1 LKRLLFVV
9 QRYGREVAGGAE
21 FLCRQFAS
29 RLAARGHRVDVL
41 TTCAVNYLD
50 WANHYPPGSED
61 LDGVTVHRLAVSR
74 VRDDRF
80 FTPLNTRVAGA
91 DGRVPLHLEHQWMR
105 SQGPYV
111 PQLVPWLLSRA
122 ADYDVVAFFTYLYY
136 TTWAGLPVAAALG
149 PTVLHPTA
157 HDEPSLHLNIFRMLF
172 RHPAA
177 FACSTEE
184 ERSLLAGRFGGRR
197 PSAVIGVGVDLQPS
211 DDGGRAFR
219 AAYGLGDRPY
229 LVFLGRV
236 DPAKGSV
243 ELLEFF
249 AAYKERAPGPLA
261 LVVIGDPVRPLKD
274 HPDVIRTGFV
284 SETRKESALSGS
296 LALVQPSYYESFS
309 MALTETWAHAK
320 PVLVQGHCDVLVGQC
335 RRSGGGIPY
344 RGYAEFGA
352 AVDLL
357 SEDPALRQR
366 LGRAGRLHVEER
378 YTWDSVLDR
387 YEELL
392 ESVRR
397 PAGARR

>member
-1 LKRLLFVV
+1 
-9 QRYGREVAGGAE
+9 
-21 FLCRQFAS
+21 
-29 RLAARGHRVDVL
+29 
-41 TTCAVNYLD
+41 
-50 WANHYPPGSED
+50 
-61 LDGVTVHRLAVSR
+61 
-74 VRDDRF
+74 
-80 FTPLNTRVAGA
+80 
-91 DGRVPLHLEHQWMR
+91 MR

-111 PQLVPWLLSRA
+111 PEIVPWLLSRA
-122 ADYDVVAFFTYLYY
+122 TEYDVVVFFTFLYY

-157 HDEPSLHLNIFRMLF
+157 HDEPSLQLNIFRILF

-184 ERSLLAGRFGGRR
+184 ERSLLGERFGVRQ
-197 PSAVIGVGVDLQPS
+197 PSAVIGVGVDLQPP

-236 DPAKGSV
+236 DPSKGSV

-249 AAYKERAPGPLA
+249 AAYKNSAPGPLA
-261 LVVIGDPVRPLKD
+261 LVVIGDPVRPLQD

-284 SETRKESALSGS
+284 SETLKESALSGS
-296 LALVQPSYYESFS
+296 LALVQPSYFESFS
-309 MALTETWAHAK
+309 MVLTETWAHAK

-357 SEDPALRQR
+357 REDPALRRR
-366 LGRAGRLHVEER
+366 LGQAGRLHVEER
-378 YTWDSVLDR
+378 YAWDSVLDR

-392 ESVRR
+392 ESVCQ
-397 PAGARR
+397 PASARC

>member
-1 LKRLLFVV
+1 LTRILFVV

-29 RLAARGHRVDVL
+29 RLAGRGHRVDVL
-41 TTCAVNYLD
+41 TTCALNYVD

-61 LDGVTVHRLAVSR
+61 LDGVTVHRLAVPCP
-74 VRDDRF
+74 RDDRF
-80 FTPLNTRVAGA
+80 FNPLNTRATWA
-91 DGRVPLHLEHQWMR
+91 DGRVPLHLEHQWMQA
-105 SQGPYV
+105 QGPYV
-111 PQLVPWLLSRA
+111 PQIVPWLAQRA
-122 ADYDVVAFFTYLYY
+122 PDYDVVAFFTFLYY
-136 TTWAGLPVAAALG
+136 TTWAGLPVAAALA

-157 HDEPSLHLNIFRMLF
+157 HDEPSLQLNIFRILF
-172 RHPAA
+172 CHPAA

-184 ERSLLAGRFGGRR
+184 ERNLIGERFGVRQ
-197 PSAVIGVGVDLQPS
+197 PSAVIGVGVDLQPP

-249 AAYKERAPGPLA
+249 AAYKERAPGPVA
-261 LVVIGDPVRPLKD
+261 LVVIGDPVRPLDD

-284 SETRKESALSGS
+284 SEMLKESALSGS
-296 LALVQPSYYESFS
+296 LALVQPSYFESFS
-309 MALTETWAHAK
+309 MVLTETWAHAK
-320 PVLVQGHCDVLVGQC
+320 PVLVQGHCDVLAGQC

-357 SEDPALRQR
+357 LEDPALRQR
-366 LGRAGRLHVEER
+366 LGRAGRLHVEQR
-378 YTWDSVLDR
+378 YAWDAVLDR

-397 PAGARR
+397 PA